1 MKTGQISSVFAMVFA
16 VTTGAC
22 VAGDNEVYVDKSN
35 IVSHIGSNQLGPQ
48 EGGVKVP
55 RSYRA
60 SGYIGVRSHIE
71 LEPVSTQSPCNAN
84 AAFQCNADQLLF
96 SEQITIP
103 QIRRINDAITSAA
116 ETGNLPTLHGSWIR
130 DGVFQVDGA
139 DIVETDARAQSAT
152 AASL

>member
-22 VAGDNEVYVDKSN
+22 VAGDNEVYVDRSN

-48 EGGVKVP
+48 EGGIRVP

-60 SGYIGVRSHIE
+60 GGYIGTRSHVE
-71 LEPVSTQSPCNAN
+71 LEPLSTQTPCDNVE
-84 AAFQCNADQLLF
+84 FQCNADQLLF
-96 SEQITIP
+96 STQITVD
-103 QIRRINDAITSAA
+103 QIRQINQAITAA
-116 ETGNLPTLHGSWIR
+116 SETGIQPILHGSWVR

-139 DIVETDARAQSAT
+139 DIVATDSRLQSTT
-152 AASL
+152 AAQL